1 MPSKYAAHSPPKK
14 HPERE
19 PHAYADH
26 AREVAR
32 LGMGY
37 AEEMLAYARTSK
49 AQLEQY
55 KISLRLAL
63 PIHDIGKL
71 EAGNQAILCGNRT
84 GSLPYDHIEAGVAL
98 ATRQKDFLAA
108 WLIRAHH
115 APGLAS
121 NKDERG
127 LAKNQRLGAD
137 NLLRGKR
144 HRRDCYDKDIIEE
157 HKNLIAKTDKHIEQ
171 MRADHESVCDPIPTT
186 QPSERPKENALDVRL
201 LLSCLVD
208 ADHSDTAAYYT
219 GNSIIQPEDSIA
231 PRWEQRLQQLRQ
243 KISELQGDDP
253 ERKGLRD
260 ELFRQCLNN
269 NSNDP
274 IVTCAAPVGLGKTTA
289 VTANLLQ
296 RAIRHKLRRIFI
308 IAPFTNVISQT
319 ARRLREYL
327 VLEGEDPYSV
337 IVEHHHR
344 ADFTT
349 PENRQY
355 AQTWQAPIVVTTAVQ
370 FFETLA
376 SALPAPLRKLHRLPG
391 SAIFIDEAHACV
403 PPHLMR
409 QTWHWIKKLA
419 DIWSCH
425 FVLASGSLVKYWEEA
440 DIVAA
445 DEAATLP
452 SLLQQDFFNQTQTAE
467 HQRLTFERLN
477 EGNAFG
483 KNDLLKF
490 VTEDTLEGNRL
501 IILNTVQSAAVF
513 AHSLQNEIQ
522 PELSSCASL
531 SERKVLHLSTAL
543 APIDRERIIAEL
555 DKRQARDNKWKN
567 KDWYLVAT
575 SCVEAGVDLDFDFG
589 FRERCS
595 LTSFLQ
601 TAGRINRE
609 ASNCKSILYDFALF
623 ADDGILRHPGFQ
635 DSIAVFENYWEK
647 LISSKTSLDELSTKA
662 IREEMSKHD
671 KKKSTEQLFN
681 DEMKCNFQQVQQQF
695 KIIASNTITAVVDEN
710 LKQQI
715 EKNIPVSYR
724 EIQENSVQIWRN
736 KIDSFGVTPCE
747 EKSGIYFW
755 NRRYDG
761 NFLGYMVDW
770 QNMIQQGGWVV

>member
-19 PHAYADH
+19 PHAYENH
-26 AREVAR
+26 VREVTR

-37 AEEMLAYARTSK
+37 AEEMLAYAKTPK
-49 AQLEQY
+49 DQIEQY
-55 KISLRLAL
+55 KTSLRLAL

-71 EAGNQAILCGNRT
+71 ESGNQAVLCGNLT
-84 GSLPYDHIEAGVAL
+84 GSLSYDHIEAGVTL
-98 ATRQKDFLAA
+98 AAEQQDFLAA
-108 WLIRAHH
+108 WLVRAHH
-115 APGLAS
+115 SPGLAS

-127 LAKNQRLGAD
+127 LEKKYRLGAN

-144 HRRDCYDKDIIEE
+144 HCRDCYDKDIIEE
-157 HKNLIAKTDKHIEQ
+157 HKNLIAKTNEVIIQ
-171 MRADHESVCDPIPTT
+171 MRSDHESVCGPIPTT
-186 QPSERPKENALDVRL
+186 QPSGRPRENALDVRL

-219 GNSIIQPEDSIA
+219 DKDIIQPEDTIA
-231 PRWEQRLQQLRQ
+231 SRWEQRLQQLKQ

-253 ERKGLRD
+253 ERKRLRD

-269 NSNDP
+269 NRDDP

-296 RAIRHKLRRIFI
+296 RAIQHKLRRIFI

-319 ARRLREYL
+319 AKHLREYL
-327 VLEGEDPYSV
+327 VLEDEDPYSV

-349 PENRQY
+349 SENCQY

-376 SALPAPLRKLHRLPG
+376 SALPTPLRKLHRLPG

-425 FVLASGSLVKYWEEA
+425 FLLASGSLVKYWEKA

-445 DEAATLP
+445 DEAMKPP
-452 SLLQQDFFNQTQTAE
+452 SLLQSDFFDQAQTAE
-467 HQRLTFERLN
+467 HQRLTLARLN
-477 EGNAFG
+477 EGNAFS

-490 VTEDTLEGNRL
+490 VTEETLAGSRL

-513 AHSLQNEIQ
+513 AYSLQNEIQ
-522 PELSSCASL
+522 PELSSCAPL
-531 SERKVLHLSTAL
+531 SERKILHLSTAL
-543 APIDRERIIAEL
+543 TPIDRGRIINEL
-555 DKRQARDNKWKN
+555 NNRQVKDSQWKK

-575 SCVEAGVDLDFDFG
+575 SCVEAGVNLDFDFG

-609 ASNCKSILYDFALF
+609 AGNPKSILYDFALF

-647 LISSKTSLDELSTKA
+647 LTSAKYLLDELSTEA
-662 IREEMSKHD
+662 IREEAGKRSD
-671 KKKSTEQLFN
+671 ERAKKLFN

-695 KIIASNTITAVVDEN
+695 KIIISNTITAIVDEN
-710 LKQQI
+710 LKKRI
-715 EKNIPVSYR
+715 KNNMSINYR

-755 NRRYDG
+755 NFGYDP
-761 NFLGYMVDW
+761 NFLGYMKNLVE
-770 QNMIQQGGWVV
+770 MIQQSGWIV

>member
-1 MPSKYAAHSPPKK
+1 MPSKYAAHSPPKN
-14 HPERE
+14 HSERE

-32 LGMGY
+32 LGMGH
-37 AEEMLAYARTSK
+37 AEEMLAYAGISK
-49 AQLEQY
+49 VQLEQY
-55 KISLRLAL
+55 KTSLRFAL

-71 EAGNQAILCGNRT
+71 EASNQAVLCGDRT
-84 GSLPYDHIEAGVAL
+84 GPLPYDHIEAGVAL
-98 ATRQKDFLAA
+98 AAGQQDFLAA

-127 LAKNQRLGAD
+127 LAKKQRLGAD
-137 NLLRGKR
+137 HLLRGKR

-157 HKNLIAKTDKHIEQ
+157 HKNLIAKTDKHIKQ
-171 MRADHESVCDPIPTT
+171 MRADHESVCGSIPTT
-186 QPSERPKENALDVRL
+186 QPSKHPKENALDVRL

-208 ADHSDTAAYYT
+208 VDHSDTATYYT
-219 GNSIIQPEDSIA
+219 GNNIIQSEDSIA
-231 PRWEQRLQQLRQ
+231 PRWEQRLQQLKQ

-253 ERKGLRD
+253 ERKRLRD

-269 NSNDP
+269 NSHDP
-274 IVTCAAPVGLGKTTA
+274 IVICAAPVGLGKTTA

-296 RAIRHKLRRIFI
+296 RAIQHKLRRIFI

-344 ADFTT
+344 ADFTS

-355 AQTWQAPIVVTTAVQ
+355 AQMWQAPIVVTTAVQ

-391 SAIFIDEAHACV
+391 SAVFIDEAHACV

-409 QTWHWIKKLA
+409 QTWHWIRKLA

-425 FVLASGSLVKYWEEA
+425 FVLASGSLVKYWEKA
-440 DIVAA
+440 DIVATG
-445 DEAATLP
+445 EAMKPP
-452 SLLQQDFFNQTQTAE
+452 SLLQSDFFEKTQTAE
-467 HQRLTFERLN
+467 HQRLTFSRLN
-477 EGNAFG
+477 QGNAFS
-483 KNDLLKF
+483 KKELLKS
-490 VTEDTLEGNRL
+490 VTQETPKGSRL

-522 PELSSCASL
+522 PELSACAPL

-555 DKRQARDNKWKN
+555 DKRQARGNKWKN
-567 KDWYLVAT
+567 KDWCLVAT

-609 ASNCKSILYDFALF
+609 ASNRESILYDFALF
-623 ADDGILRHPGFQ
+623 ADDGILQHPRFQ
-635 DSIAVFENYWEK
+635 DSIAVFEKCWEK
-647 LISSKTSLDELSTKA
+647 LISSKPSLDELSTEA
-662 IREEMSKHD
+662 IREEIGKND
-671 KKKSTEQLFN
+671 KKKSAEQLFN
-681 DEMKCNFQQVQQQF
+681 NEMKCNFQQVQKQF
-695 KIIASNTITAVVDEN
+695 KIIASNTITAVVNEN
-710 LKQQI
+710 LKQRI
-715 EKNIPVSYR
+715 EKNIPVNYR
-724 EIQENSVQIWRN
+724 KIQENSVQIWRN

>member
-1 MPSKYAAHSPPKK
+1 MTSKYAAHSPPKK

-32 LGMGY
+32 LGMGH
-37 AEEMLAYARTSK
+37 AEEMLAYARISK
-49 AQLEQY
+49 TQIEQY
-55 KISLRLAL
+55 KTSLRLAL

-71 EAGNQAILCGNRT
+71 EAGNQAVLCGNRT

-98 ATRQKDFLAA
+98 AAEQQNFLAA

-127 LAKNQRLGAD
+127 LAKKQRLGAD
-137 NLLRGKR
+137 HLLRGKR
-144 HRRDCYDKDIIEE
+144 HRRDCYDRDIIEE
-157 HKNLIAKTDKHIEQ
+157 HKKLIAKTDKHIEQ
-171 MRADHESVCDPIPTT
+171 MRADHESICGPIPAT
-186 QPSERPKENALDVRL
+186 QPYGCPKENALDVRL

-208 ADHSDTAAYYT
+208 ADHSDTAAYYARK
-219 GNSIIQPEDSIA
+219 NIIQSEDSIV
-231 PRWEQRLQQLRQ
+231 PKWEQRLQQLKQ

-253 ERKGLRD
+253 ERKRMRD

-269 NSNDP
+269 NSDDR

-296 RAIRHKLRRIFI
+296 RAIQHKLRRIFI

-327 VLEGEDPYSV
+327 VLEGEDPYSI

-344 ADFTT
+344 ADFTS

-445 DEAATLP
+445 DEAATLS
-452 SLLQQDFFNQTQTAE
+452 SLLQQDFFDQTQTAE
-467 HQRLTFERLN
+467 HQRLTFARLN
-477 EGNAFG
+477 EGNAFS
-483 KNDLLKF
+483 KNELLKS
-490 VTEDTLEGNRL
+490 VTQETPEGSRL

-513 AHSLQNEIQ
+513 AHSLQNEMQ
-522 PELSSCASL
+522 PELSACAPL

-543 APIDRERIIAEL
+543 APIDRERIISEL
-555 DKRQARDNKWKN
+555 GKRQARDNKWKN

-575 SCVEAGVDLDFDFG
+575 SCVEAGVDLNFDFG

-609 ASNCKSILYDFALF
+609 AGNHKSTLYDFALF

-647 LISSKTSLDELSTKA
+647 LTSAKYLLDELSTEA
-662 IREEMSKHD
+662 IREEAGKQSNERA
-671 KKKSTEQLFN
+671 KKLFN
-681 DEMKCNFQQVQQQF
+681 DETKCNFQQLWQQF
-695 KIIASNTITAVVDEN
+695 KIITSNTITAIVDEN
-710 LKQQI
+710 IKKRI
-715 EKNIPVSYR
+715 KNNMPINYR

-755 NRRYDG
+755 NFGYDP
-761 NFLGYMVDW
+761 NFLGYMKNLVE
-770 QNMIQQGGWVV
+770 MIQQGGWIV

>member
-26 AREVAR
+26 AHEVTR
-32 LGMGY
+32 LGMGH
-37 AEEMLAYARTSK
+37 AKEMLAYARISK

-55 KISLRLAL
+55 KTSLRLAL

-71 EAGNQAILCGNRT
+71 EAGNQAVLCGDRT
-84 GSLPYDHIEAGVAL
+84 GPLPYDHIEAGVAL
-98 ATRQKDFLAA
+98 AAGQQDFLAA

-127 LAKNQRLGAD
+127 LAKKQRLGAD
-137 NLLRGKR
+137 HLLRGKR

-171 MRADHESVCDPIPTT
+171 MCADHESVCGPIPAT
-186 QPSERPKENALDVRL
+186 QPYGRPKENALDVRL

-208 ADHSDTAAYYT
+208 ADHSDTAAYYA
-219 GNSIIQPEDSIA
+219 GNSIIQAEDLTL
-231 PRWEQRLQQLRQ
+231 RWEQRLQQLEQ
-243 KISELQGDDP
+243 KISELQGGDP
-253 ERKGLRD
+253 ERKRMRD

-269 NSNDP
+269 NSDDR

-296 RAIRHKLRRIFI
+296 RAIQHKLRRIFI

-344 ADFTT
+344 ADFTS

-403 PPHLMR
+403 PPHFMR

-425 FVLASGSLVKYWEEA
+425 FVLASGSLVKYWEKA

-452 SLLQQDFFNQTQTAE
+452 SLLQKDFFDQTQTAE

-477 EGNAFG
+477 EGNAFS

-490 VTEDTLEGNRL
+490 VTEETPEGSRL

-513 AHSLQNEIQ
+513 AHSLQNKIQ
-522 PELSSCASL
+522 SELSACAPL
-531 SERKVLHLSTAL
+531 SEREVLHLSTAL
-543 APIDRERIIAEL
+543 APIDRERIISEL
-555 DKRQARDNKWKN
+555 NKRQARDNKWKN
-567 KDWYLVAT
+567 KDWCLVAT

-609 ASNCKSILYDFALF
+609 ANNCKSILYDFALF
-623 ADDGILRHPGFQ
+623 ADDGILQHPVFQ

-647 LISSKTSLDELSTKA
+647 LTSSKPSLDELSTEA
-662 IREEMSKHD
+662 IREEIGKSD
-671 KKKSTEQLFN
+671 KKQSTDRLFN
-681 DEMKCNFQQVQQQF
+681 NEMKCNFQQVQQQF

-710 LKQQI
+710 LKQRI
-715 EKNIPVSYR
+715 EKNIPVNYR

-736 KIDSFGVTPCE
+736 KIDSFGITPCE

-755 NRRYDG
+755 NRRYDS

>member
-1 MPSKYAAHSPPKK
+1 MPSKYAAHSPLKK

-19 PHAYADH
+19 PHAYEDH

-32 LGMGY
+32 LGMDH
-37 AEEMLAYARTSK
+37 AKEMLAYASISK

-55 KISLRLAL
+55 KTSLRLAL
-63 PIHDIGKL
+63 PIHDMGKL
-71 EAGNQAILCGNRT
+71 EANNQAVLCGNRT
-84 GSLPYDHIEAGVAL
+84 GSLPYDHIEAGVAF
-98 ATRQKDFLAA
+98 AAEQHDFLAA

-115 APGLAS
+115 APGLPS

-127 LAKNQRLGAD
+127 LAKKQRLGAD
-137 NLLRGKR
+137 HLLRGKR

-171 MRADHESVCDPIPTT
+171 MRTDHESVCGPIPTT
-186 QPSERPKENALDVRL
+186 QPSGCPKENALDVRL

-219 GNSIIQPEDSIA
+219 GNSIIQSEDSIA
-231 PRWEQRLQQLRQ
+231 PRWEQRLQQLKQ
-243 KISELQGDDP
+243 KISELQSDDP
-253 ERKGLRD
+253 ERKRMRN
-260 ELFRQCLNN
+260 ELFKQCLNN
-269 NSNDP
+269 NSIDP

-296 RAIRHKLRRIFI
+296 RAIQHKLRRIFI

-319 ARRLREYL
+319 VRRLREYL

-344 ADFTT
+344 ADFTS

-391 SAIFIDEAHACV
+391 SAIFVDEAHACV

-425 FVLASGSLVKYWEEA
+425 FVLASGSLVKYWEKA

-445 DEAATLP
+445 DEAMKPP
-452 SLLQQDFFNQTQTAE
+452 SLLQSDFFEKTQTAE
-467 HQRLTFERLN
+467 HQRLTFARLN
-477 EGNAFG
+477 EGNAFS
-483 KNDLLKF
+483 KNDLLAF
-490 VTEDTLEGNRL
+490 VTEETPEGSRL

-522 PELSSCASL
+522 PKLSSCAPL

-555 DKRQARDNKWKN
+555 NKRQTRDNKWKN

-623 ADDGILRHPGFQ
+623 ADDGILQHPRFQ
-635 DSIAVFENYWEK
+635 DSISVFEKYWKK
-647 LISSKTSLDELSTKA
+647 LTSSKPSLDELSTKA
-662 IREEMSKHD
+662 IREEIGKSD
-671 KKKSTEQLFN
+671 KKKSAEQLFN
-681 DEMKCNFQQVQQQF
+681 DEIKCNFQQVQKQF
-695 KIIASNTITAVVDEN
+695 KIIDSNTITAVLGEN
-710 LKQQI
+710 LKQRI
-715 EKNIPVSYR
+715 EKNIPVNYR